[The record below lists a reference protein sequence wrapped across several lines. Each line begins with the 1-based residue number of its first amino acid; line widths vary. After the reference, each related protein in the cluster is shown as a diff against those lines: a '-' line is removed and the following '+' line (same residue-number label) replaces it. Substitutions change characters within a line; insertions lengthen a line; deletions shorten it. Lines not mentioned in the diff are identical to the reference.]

1 MMILAYGIVA
11 SVAMGLIG
19 SGLYY
24 HYYRRRFNADP
35 VLIAGCYLLGG
46 LYLAACLL

>member
-1 MMILAYGIVA
+1 MIILAYVIVSGA
-11 SVAMGLIG
+11 AAGLIG

-24 HYYRRRFNADP
+24 HYHRRRFNSDP

-46 LYLAACLL
+46 FYLAACLI

>member
-1 MMILAYGIVA
+1 MMILAYVIVTG
-11 SVAMGLIG
+11 VAGGLIG

-24 HYYRRRFNADP
+24 HYNRRRFNADP

-46 LYLAACLL
+46 FYLAACLV